1 MLKNRALTSKL
12 EQNIIKY
19 TKLRKNKFDILNI
32 IAYNIIN
39 RFYAHLFI
47 SAVSAVFYA
56 SKCLKIN
63 RIGNNITRNF
73 VMPSDFDSAW
83 KSLGLNDE
91 DLRQLQNTLAQDPNA
106 GDMIQGTHGCRKCR
120 IPLENRGKS
129 GGARVIYV
137 DFITFE
143 KIYLITAYAKNEQE
157 NLSKRQCDG
166 IKQLVIEIE
175 AVERAKF
182 ERRN

>member
-1 MLKNRALTSKL
+1 M
-12 EQNIIKY
+12 
-19 TKLRKNKFDILNI
+19 
-32 IAYNIIN
+32 
-39 RFYAHLFI
+39 
-47 SAVSAVFYA
+47 
-56 SKCLKIN
+56 
-63 RIGNNITRNF
+63 TRNF
-73 VMPSDFDSAW
+73 VMTSDFDSSW

-91 DLRQLQNTLAQDPNA
+91 DLRQLQNTLVQTPNL

-137 DFITFE
+137 DFIVFE

-157 NLSKRQCDG
+157 NLSKRQCDS
-166 IKQLVIEIE
+166 IKQLVTEIE